1 MKVFDDIITK
11 TEQEDLKNTLY
22 GPKFNWF
29 YINDVTKI
37 DNEKQQRPCLTHLFM
52 DNGNINSEW
61 YNIVTKISDNVNK
74 KLKKKLRPIQVRS
87 FLQLSL
93 NEKLIGK
100 DKVDTAHIDLY
111 IPHTV
116 YLYYVNDC
124 DGDTILYNYKSKNGK
139 KDIPYF
145 ENIKIKKRI
154 TPKQGRVVVFD
165 GMIWHTSSQPT
176 KGTRTIIN
184 FDMVKEYGWR

>member
-100 DKVDTAHIDLY
+100 DKVDTAEDAYELF
-111 IPHTV
+111 
-116 YLYYVNDC
+116 
-124 DGDTILYNYKSKNGK
+124 YKT
-139 KDIPYF
+139 KDF
-145 ENIKIKKRI
+145 N
-154 TPKQGRVVVFD
+154 PKQYF
-165 GMIWHTSSQPT
+165 ISKTL
-176 KGTRTIIN
+176 
-184 FDMVKEYGWR
+184 